1 MRVASF
7 IVGLIGS
14 LGPGL
19 VATLMTTF
27 AGKDLSAGLLGVCT
41 LAGVVGA
48 SMVLGGRRRLGMG
61 LEFAAGAVGFASD
74 DRLRRVAA
82 GVMLLVAGGLA
93 LLAGTD
99 ARRGAHSAH
108 GAG

>member
-1 MRVASF
+1 MWVASF
-7 IVGLIGS
+7 VVGLIGA

-19 VATLMTTF
+19 VATFLTIF
-27 AGKDLSAGLLGVCT
+27 GRKALSAGLLGVCT
-41 LAGVVGA
+41 VAGVVGA
-48 SMVLGGRRRLGMG
+48 SMVLGGRRRLGMC
-61 LEFAAGAVGFASD
+61 LELAAGALGFIPD
-74 DRLRRVAA
+74 DRLRWLVA